1 MTIDEIFQYSVDL
14 LRVWAAAIGM
24 TYEEINFWLFLII
37 GPILF
42 IIVLGWAI
50 KAQRQL
56 SLFRSLMYYPNTK
69 K

>member
-1 MTIDEIFQYSVDL
+1 MNEIFNLCVAL
-14 LRVWAAAIGM
+14 LREWATLTGM
-24 TYEEINFWLFLII
+24 TYQEINIWI
-37 GPILF
+37 F
-42 IIVLGWAI
+42 IIIEPIVFVAVLWWAI